1 VAEAVA
7 TDILKRG
14 KAMSTII
21 LASPRVDQWQAFSDA
36 LAAGIRTDIVA
47 VRSAA
52 DAVEA
57 AQRLRPQLV
66 VIDAELGDQTAADLI
81 RRLLGI
87 DAMINTAVASA
98 EAEAIFHEETEGL
111 GILMK
116 LSPLPTSAEAGRLVE
131 CLRQVTGVA

>member
-1 VAEAVA
+1 
-7 TDILKRG
+7 
-14 KAMSTII
+14 MQTIV
-21 LASPRVDQWQAFSDA
+21 LASPQVDRWQTFSDA
-36 LAAGIRTDIVA
+36 LAAGIQADIVT

-52 DAVEA
+52 DAIEA
-57 AQRLRPQLV
+57 THKLRPQLV
-66 VIDAELGDQTAADLI
+66 VIDDQVGDLTTVELI

-98 EAEAIFHEETEGL
+98 QAEAIFHEETEGL

-131 CLRQVTGVA
+131 CFRQVTGVV

>member
-1 VAEAVA
+1 M
-7 TDILKRG
+7 L
-14 KAMSTII
+14 TII
-21 LASPRVDQWQAFSDA
+21 LASPQVEQWQAFSDA
-36 LAAGIRTDIVA
+36 LAAGIPSDIVT

-52 DAVEA
+52 DAIDA
-57 AQRLRPQLV
+57 AQNLRPQLV
-66 VIDAELGDQTAADLI
+66 VVDAELGDQTAVELI

-116 LSPLPTSAEAGRLVE
+116 LSPVPTSAEAGDLIE
-131 CLRQVTGVA
+131 SLRQATGVV